1 MLLNAKCEVLKALH
15 AGFDMLSFILL
26 YGVGCFQHRKSAQKP
41 LQSLSS
47 ALYKGHQLR
56 DPLFMP
62 PCVPEGSSCKWQ
74 FPTWKARE
82 QKTRS
87 NSSWPSGNRNSLL
100 MTFLWGCFTS
110 AGGAEFVGRTMNMG
124 GGYGLH
130 SSSCVYVSGCGWAVP
145 MFMSSSG
152 AHGYLLNENTWTCPV
167 MDLMK
172 DKAVF

>member
-26 YGVGCFQHRKSAQKP
+26 YRVGCFQHSKSAQKP

-74 FPTWKARE
+74 FPT
-82 QKTRS
+82 
-87 NSSWPSGNRNSLL
+87 
-100 MTFLWGCFTS
+100 
-110 AGGAEFVGRTMNMG
+110 
-124 GGYGLH
+124 
-130 SSSCVYVSGCGWAVP
+130 
-145 MFMSSSG
+145 
-152 AHGYLLNENTWTCPV
+152 
-167 MDLMK
+167 
-172 DKAVF
+172 